1 MKKLPKVGDVVWIAN
16 ARVSS
21 GVVHE
26 VQDREARVG
35 PYWYFPRDIFPTKQ
49 AALVAAAVRKEKGA
63 RNDLS
68 RCIRQERLAASAL
81 ALATR
86 KKDAAQALLTK
97 ATKAV
102 KAAKEG
108 R

>member
-1 MKKLPKVGDVVWIAN
+1 MKKLPKVGDVVWVDGD
-16 ARVSS
+16 RVSS
-21 GVVHE
+21 GKVHE
-26 VQDREARVG
+26 VHDRTAHVG
-35 PYWYFPRDIFPTKQ
+35 PHWYYAREIFPTKQ
-49 AALVAAAVRKEKGA
+49 AALVGAAVRKEKGA
-63 RNDLS
+63 RNDLLY
-68 RCIRQERLAASAL
+68 CVRQEQRAASAL